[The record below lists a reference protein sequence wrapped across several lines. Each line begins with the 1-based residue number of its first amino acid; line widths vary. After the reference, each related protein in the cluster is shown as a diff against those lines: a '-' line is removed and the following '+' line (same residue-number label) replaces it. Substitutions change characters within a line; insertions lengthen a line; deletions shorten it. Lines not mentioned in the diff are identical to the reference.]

1 MIQWVGDLGWFYSV
15 VLLVSDGLCYALW
28 KTWLLAT
35 NWPRMD
41 SAGRIQSC
49 SMSLTIQ
56 QTSSGW
62 IWICSEGESRDIK
75 GFSRPKPWNAHFCF
89 HRILLAKARH
99 KASPDLMGRTA
110 ESISLWEQVKVTL
123 QGPWIQRVEKLWQCF
138 QIFHHRELAGIW
150 AISSFSF
157 KTVI

>member
-1 MIQWVGDLGWFYSV
+1 MIWAGFTRWFFWFLTGSV
-15 VLLVSDGLCYALW
+15 MRYGRPDCWPPIGLEW
-28 KTWLLAT
+28 T
-35 NWPRMD
+35 
-41 SAGRIQSC
+41 
-49 SMSLTIQ
+49 Q
-56 QTSSGW
+56 QEGFNPAPCLSPSSRQAQVVHVESGYV
-62 IWICSEGESRDIK
+62 SEGESRDIK

-99 KASPDLMGRTA
+99 KASPDLMGGTA

-138 QIFHHRELAGIW
+138 QIFYHRELAGIW